1 MCYIFLKS
9 KLYDNQSHN
18 ALWADECHFA
28 KIGLIRVMVAVG
40 LNLLPFCRCYKN
52 VIHSLVAINT
62 KEIIELESLSK
73 TDN

>member
-9 KLYDNQSHN
+9 KLYDNQSNN

-28 KIGLIRVMVAVG
+28 KIGL
-40 LNLLPFCRCYKN
+40 NLSPFCRCYKN
-52 VIHSLVAINT
+52 VIHSLDAINT

-73 TDN
+73 TDK